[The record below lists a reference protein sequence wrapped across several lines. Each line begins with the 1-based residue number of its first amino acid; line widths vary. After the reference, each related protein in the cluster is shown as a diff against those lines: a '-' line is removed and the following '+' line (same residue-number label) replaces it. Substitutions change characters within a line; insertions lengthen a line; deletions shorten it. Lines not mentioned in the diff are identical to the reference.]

1 MKVKKILLIFV
12 LICIILFL
20 IFYYIFCVLGNNK
33 NINQDEIVDNILEN
47 LEEYEANVDILVISN
62 KTQNNYNMNQIVEK
76 NSSKFIVNS
85 PDSIKG
91 MTVEAN
97 NNTLKITNTKI
108 NMEKIYEKYEEV
120 LNNNLF
126 LNTFIND
133 YKNNE
138 SKKYEKDDEIILE
151 TELKNNLNTYI
162 KYKEL
167 HLNKNT
173 KIPTELLIK
182 DNTKKTCISIKYN
195 DIKIK

>member
-33 NINQDEIVDNILEN
+33 NINQDEVVDNILEN

-151 TELKNNLNTYI
+151 TELKNNLSTYI

-167 HLNKNT
+167 HLTKNT

-182 DNTKKTCISIKYN
+182 DNTKKTCIRIKYN